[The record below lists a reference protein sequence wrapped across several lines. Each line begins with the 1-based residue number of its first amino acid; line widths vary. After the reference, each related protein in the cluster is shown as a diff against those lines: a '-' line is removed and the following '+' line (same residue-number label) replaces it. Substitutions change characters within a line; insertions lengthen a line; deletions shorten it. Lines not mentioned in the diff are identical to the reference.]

1 MPDAN
6 APTIPRVLGTETE
19 FGIAS
24 RDAAAVDP
32 IANSLAVI
40 AYYPGISVPH
50 AVWDYENENPLLDAR
65 GFEVDGERERPNP
78 DYNRQLNKVLANGGR
93 LYVDGAHPEYS
104 TPECTSPREIV
115 AFERVAERILVQCLE
130 AMTKDRG
137 REQFVLYKNNSDGK
151 GNSYGYHENYLV
163 SRSVPFERLV
173 KLLAPFFV
181 TRAIYAGAGKVGAEN
196 QTAHADYQISQRA
209 DFFEC
214 LVDLNTM
221 VKRPIVNSRD
231 EPHSDYGRYRRL
243 HVIVGDANMSEVST
257 YLKVGTLGIVL
268 DLIEAGAPVPEID
281 LDDPVRSMKQV
292 SRDLTMKES
301 LRLSGGRS
309 ITAVE
314 IQRAYLRA
322 AMDFYSCRDLNQV
335 TKDILVRWEDV
346 LDKLERDPHT
356 LVQELDWVAKRHMME
371 SYMERKGCGW
381 NDPRIRLM
389 DLQYHDVRPDKGLYY
404 TLERSHLIERIV
416 QDVEVTRAEFVPPP
430 GTRAY
435 FRGRCV
441 GKFSKSIYGA
451 SWTSVLFDVGNTAIK
466 KVPLMDPLRGT
477 ESLTGDLFEQSETAE
492 ALLTKLKA

>member
-1 MPDAN
+1 
-6 APTIPRVLGTETE
+6 VLGTETE

-24 RDAAAVDP
+24 RDAAMADP

-40 AYYPGISVPH
+40 GHYPGLSVPH

-104 TPECTSPREIV
+104 TPECTNPREVV
-115 AFERVAERILVQCLE
+115 AFERVAERILAQCLD
-130 AMTKDRG
+130 AMIKARG
-137 REQFVLYKNNSDGK
+137 REQIVLYKNNSDGK

-173 KLLAPFFV
+173 QVLAPFFV
-181 TRAIYAGAGKVGAEN
+181 TRSVFAGAGKVGAEN
-196 QTAHADYQISQRA
+196 QTSPADYQISQRA

-231 EPHSDYGRYRRL
+231 EPHCEHSKYRRL
-243 HVIVGDANMSEVST
+243 HVIVGDANMAELST
-257 YLKVGTLGIVL
+257 YLKIGTLAIVL
-268 DLIEAGAPVPEID
+268 DLVEAGAD
-281 LDDPVRSMKQV
+281 LPKFELEDPVRAIKQV
-292 SRDLTMKES
+292 SRDLQLKET
-301 LRLSGGRS
+301 LRMAGGQAT
-309 ITAVE
+309 TALA
-314 IQRAYLRA
+314 IQRGYLRA
-322 AMDFYSCRDLNQV
+322 AMDFYACHDLPQV
-335 TKDILVRWEDV
+335 TKDVLVRWEEV
-346 LDKLERDPHT
+346 LDKLERDPRS
-356 LVQELDWVAKRHMME
+356 LVRELDWVAKRHLME

-389 DLQYHDVRPDKGLYY
+389 DLQYHDLRPDKGLYY
-404 TLERSHLIERIV
+404 TLERSHMIERIV
-416 QDVEVTRAEFVPPP
+416 QDVEISRAEFMPPS

-441 GKFSKSIYGA
+441 GKYAKSIYGA
-451 SWTSVLFDVGNTAIK
+451 SWTSVLFDVGNTTIK

-477 ESLTGDLFEQSETAE
+477 EALTAELIEQSDSAE
-492 ALLTKLKA
+492 ALLAKLKA

>member
-1 MPDAN
+1 
-6 APTIPRVLGTETE
+6 LGTETE

-24 RDAAAVDP
+24 RDATMTDP

-40 AYYPGISVPH
+40 GHYPGLSVPH

-78 DYNRQLNKVLANGGR
+78 EYNRQLNKVLANGGR

-104 TPECTSPREIV
+104 TPECTNPREVV
-115 AFERVAERILVQCLE
+115 AFERVSERILAQCLD
-130 AMTKDRG
+130 AMARARG
-137 REQFVLYKNNSDGK
+137 REQLLLYKNNSDGK
-151 GNSYGYHENYLV
+151 GNSYGYHENYLL
-163 SRSVPFERLV
+163 SRSVPFDRIV
-173 KLLAPFFV
+173 KVLAPFFV
-181 TRAIYAGAGKVGAEN
+181 TRSIFAGAGKVGAEN
-196 QTAHADYQISQRA
+196 QTSPADYQISQRA

-231 EPHSDYGRYRRL
+231 EPHSDYGKYRRL
-243 HVIVGDANMSEVST
+243 HVIVGDANMAEVST
-257 YLKVGTLGIVL
+257 YLKVGALAILL
-268 DLIEAGAPVPEID
+268 DLLEAGADLPQIE
-281 LDDPVRSMKQV
+281 LDDPVQSIKRV
-292 SRDLTMKES
+292 SRDLTMKET
-301 LRLSGGRS
+301 LKLAGRRFS
-309 ITAVE
+309 TAIE
-314 IQRAYLRA
+314 IQRAYLKS
-322 AMDFYSCRDLNQV
+322 AMNFYACHDLSQV
-335 TKDILVRWEDV
+335 TKDILVRWEEV
-346 LDKLERDPHT
+346 LDKLERDPRL
-356 LVQELDWVAKRHMME
+356 LVRELDWVAKRHMME

-416 QDVEVTRAEFVPPP
+416 QDVEVTRAEFTPPP

-451 SWTSVLFDVGNTAIK
+451 SWTSILFDVGNTAIK

-477 ESLTGDLFEQSETAE
+477 ESLTADLFEQSETAE
-492 ALLTKLKA
+492 ALLDKLKA